1 MTPTL
6 EVRDVSVQIR
16 VPGGRQIQAVDRV
29 SFAVDRGET
38 LAVVGESGCGKT
50 MLAMAILGLLP
61 SGGEITSGAVLL
73 DGVDVRS
80 AGASRMQE
88 IRGKSIGTI
97 FQEPMTSLNPVTT
110 IGRQI
115 GEVLERH
122 EDMSRADARA
132 RTIELL
138 ALVGIPNPSKRTDQ
152 YPHELSGGMAQRVMI
167 AMAIACSPR
176 VLLADEPTTALDVT
190 IQATILRVI
199 DDLRHRLDM
208 AVVLITHD
216 LGVVADVADRVMVM
230 YAGRVVEEATVEDLF
245 ARPQHPYTRGLLAAV
260 RHPDRTV
267 PRSRL
272 VEIPGTVP
280 TLFGPA
286 TSCAFALRCPRA
298 DDRCRAEAPRLERV
312 APGTSVACFH
322 PGPNG

>member
-6 EVRDVSVQIR
+6 EIRDISVQIR
-16 VPGGRQIQAVDRV
+16 VPGGRWIQAVDRV
-29 SFAVDRGET
+29 SFAVDHGET
-38 LAVVGESGCGKT
+38 VAVVGESGCGKT

-61 SGGEITSGAVLL
+61 SGGRITSGAVLL
-73 DGVDVRS
+73 DGADLRA
-80 AGASRMQE
+80 AGTSRMQE

-97 FQEPMTSLNPVTT
+97 FQEPMTSLNPVRT

-122 EDMSRADARA
+122 EAVSRTDARA
-132 RTIELL
+132 RTTELL
-138 ALVGIPNPSKRTDQ
+138 ALVGIPDAAHRIDQ
-152 YPHELSGGMAQRVMI
+152 YPHEMSGGMAQRVMI

-199 DDLRHRLDM
+199 DDLRRRLDM

-230 YAGRVVEEATVEDLF
+230 YAGRVVEESTVEDLF

-272 VEIPGTVP
+272 VEIAGTVP
-280 TLFGPA
+280 TMFEPSN
-286 TSCAFALRCPRA
+286 SCAFAPRCPRA
-298 DDRCRAEAPRLERV
+298 DDRCRAEVPRFERV
-312 APGTSVACFH
+312 TPSHGVACFH
-322 PGPNG
+322 PGANG